1 MAHQDLTAD
10 RPDLA
15 ALILEALRTLRTN
28 YEQAVEQHNSAK
40 ARQCAKEALFFAQLL
55 IDNLTDWAV
64 DDVIRSRANDP
75 KTVPTKRKRE
85 LKAKTDDRALDRV
98 LIADAIVIGGIV
110 PQIYRQELQLALKAL
125 NLGEAR
131 PLLRPSPTGRWRNP
145 FSLSE
150 CWQLAILHVFYRWG
164 SGGTKKAAQEIVASA
179 LGVAPSTLRTWENTA
194 LPEINENAQ
203 ALWKIARRAGT
214 QVQNFEMN
222 PGDGHLDKAALVM
235 HRYLLSNP
243 LDLVARRYKSAVGF
257 GAD

>member
-1 MAHQDLTAD
+1 MAHQDLTTD

-15 ALILEALRTLRTN
+15 TLILEARRTLRTS
-28 YEQAVEQHNSAK
+28 YEQAVGQHNPAK
-40 ARQCAKEALFFAQLL
+40 AHRCAKEALVFAELL
-55 IDNLTDWAV
+55 IDNLTEWAV
-64 DDVIRSRANDP
+64 DDVIGSRANNP
-75 KTVPTKRKRE
+75 KTVTTKRK

-98 LIADAIVIGGIV
+98 RIADAIVIGGIV

-131 PLLRPSPTGRWRNP
+131 PLLRPSPTGRWRDP

-243 LDLVARRYKSAVGF
+243 LELLTRRYKSAAGF